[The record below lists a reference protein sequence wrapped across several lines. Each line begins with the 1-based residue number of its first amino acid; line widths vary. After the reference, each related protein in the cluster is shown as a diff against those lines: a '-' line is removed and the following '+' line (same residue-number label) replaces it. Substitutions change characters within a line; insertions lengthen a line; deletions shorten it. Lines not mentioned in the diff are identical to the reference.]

1 MKMEVYLKKTLKK
14 IDLPEGD
21 KALIEADLRREIEE
35 KRAAGMRDW
44 RIRRKMGQPVCL
56 ADYCYNLYGDPTE
69 KEIRRLQKW
78 TASLRLSTA
87 VFTLLAAA
95 CYLLRFFAARGTV
108 QVAFSDT
115 VMREATL
122 RMAPLVQVMEGLAL
136 GFFFAAATF
145 ALLSL
150 LADHCQQKLGGQ
162 ASPSAVLGLLHK
174 WAARLKQALPKRES

>member
-1 MKMEVYLKKTLKK
+1 MDTYLQKTLKK

-56 ADYCYNLYGDPTE
+56 AAYCYTLYGDPVQ
-69 KEIRRLQKW
+69 KEIRRLQRW
-78 TASLRLSTA
+78 TVSLRLATA
-87 VFTLLAAA
+87 VFTLLAAV
-95 CYLLRFFAARGTV
+95 CYLLRFFASRGTV

-115 VMREATL
+115 VLQEATL
-122 RMAPLVQVMEGLAL
+122 RMAPLMQVMEGLAL
-136 GFFFAAATF
+136 GFFFSAAIF

-162 ASPSAVLGLLHK
+162 ASPSAVLEWLHRLT
-174 WAARLKQALPKRES
+174 ARRGEGGSQQ

>member
-1 MKMEVYLKKTLKK
+1 MKMDTYLQKTLKK

-56 ADYCYNLYGDPTE
+56 AAYCYTLYGDPVQ
-69 KEIRRLQKW
+69 KEIRRLQRW
-78 TASLRLSTA
+78 TVSLRLATA
-87 VFTLLAAA
+87 VFTLVAAV
-95 CYLLRFFAARGTV
+95 CYLLRFFASRGTV

-115 VMREATL
+115 VLQEATL
-122 RMAPLVQVMEGLAL
+122 RMAPLMQVMEGLAL
-136 GFFFAAATF
+136 GFFFSAAIF

-162 ASPSAVLGLLHK
+162 ASPSAVLEWLH
-174 WAARLKQALPKRES
+174 RLAGRRKEEESRQ